1 MDKFYIELIGTIAA
15 ILTTGS
21 FLPQVYKTWRT
32 KDAKSLSLP
41 MVLMLFLG
49 VCLWIT
55 YGFLITSTPILA
67 ANVVTALC
75 VGVLIYFKLKYK

>member
-1 MDKFYIELIGTIAA
+1 MEEFYVELIGTVAA
-15 ILTTGS
+15 LLTTGS
-21 FLPQVYKTWRT
+21 FVPQVYKTWKT

-55 YGFLITSTPILA
+55 YGFLIMSIPILA
-67 ANVVTALC
+67 ANIVTAIC
-75 VGVLIYFKLKYK
+75 VGVLIYFKLIFK